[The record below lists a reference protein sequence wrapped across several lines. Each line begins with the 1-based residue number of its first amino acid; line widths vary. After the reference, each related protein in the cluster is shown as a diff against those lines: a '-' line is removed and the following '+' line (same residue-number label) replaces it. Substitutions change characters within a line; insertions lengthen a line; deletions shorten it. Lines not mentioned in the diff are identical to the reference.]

1 MGGTWEGER
10 EGRETKRKR
19 IGRREEKK
27 MKTGKKEKGRMKK
40 DEFSHKPVKGCSES

>member
-27 MKTGKKEKGRMKK
+27 MKTGKKEKRRK
-40 DEFSHKPVKGCSES
+40 DERRILTQTSQRMF